1 MILKEVRII
10 TKEDLVS
17 RANAGISQFKRK
29 SRANDFTHEQ
39 ECLYICVSVI
49 YLGKVPIVELLQNL
63 MGFDLFIQYLSTDS
77 QQFCSLGLIALC

>member
-29 SRANDFTHEQ
+29 SRA
-39 ECLYICVSVI
+39 
-49 YLGKVPIVELLQNL
+49 K
-63 MGFDLFIQYLSTDS
+63 
-77 QQFCSLGLIALC
+77 